1 MEYLIIGDLI
11 HNILGHFL
19 LAVLIHIRG
28 VAK

>member
-11 HNILGHFL
+11 HSILGHLL
-19 LAVLIHIRG
+19 LAVLIYMWG